1 MSNLRS
7 SDDDADFGAMD
18 TPARAARFEKVV
30 TKGGKPP
37 LPPPPEHIAQ
47 AKPDP
52 RTVAFAE
59 KTSAVVPRCPLCGT
73 AMSPGKGSV
82 SNGTVGMGCVGMLLG
97 LVLCVVLFPIGAV
110 VGLPIIIGS
119 AILGSIRQRGLRC
132 SNRRC
137 RHFIPRQ

>member
-1 MSNLRS
+1 MATQAS
-7 SDDDADFGAMD
+7 S
-18 TPARAARFEKVV
+18 
-30 TKGGKPP
+30 P
-37 LPPPPEHIAQ
+37 LLQ
-47 AKPDP
+47 
-52 RTVAFAE
+52 
-59 KTSAVVPRCPLCGT
+59 CPLCKSS
-73 AMSPGKGSV
+73 MSPGKGSV